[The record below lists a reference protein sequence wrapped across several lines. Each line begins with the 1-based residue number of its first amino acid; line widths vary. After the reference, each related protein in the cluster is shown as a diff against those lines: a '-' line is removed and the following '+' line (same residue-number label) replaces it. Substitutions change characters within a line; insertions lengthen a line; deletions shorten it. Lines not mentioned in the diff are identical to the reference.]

1 MKDEAKQPDKQAEGN
16 ALATEELG
24 LAGRMTQ
31 TFINSPLSPLLFL
44 AMLALGVLGLIVT
57 PRQEDPQI
65 SVPMIDVFVQFPG
78 ASARQVASL
87 AIDPLQRIMTEIPG
101 VKHVYAASQR
111 GRGIVTVEFDVGQ
124 ELGPSIV
131 KVHDKIQSNLDK
143 IPPGIPPPLVKPK
156 GIDDVPIV
164 TLTLW
169 SKDVDDGRL
178 RMLALDVLQSLKEI
192 PNTGYNFIVGGR
204 KEQLRVEVYPER
216 LSGFGISFDQ
226 VAETI
231 RTANSEQQVGNVE
244 AGDTYFS
251 VVTGSFLRN
260 ADDISRLVV
269 GSHGGVPIYV
279 RDVARVFQAPEEA
292 KQLAAYYTG
301 PASERNTEAD
311 GDPAV
316 TIAIAKK
323 VGSNGVTVAN
333 AVLAKV
339 DALKGHLIPG
349 NVHVNVTRNYGE
361 TANDKVNELIFK
373 LFMATGFVFL
383 LVLFAF
389 RALRPAFVVLLVI
402 PVVILITVFSAWIMG
417 YTIDRVSLFALIFS
431 IGILVDDAIVV
442 VENIYRRW
450 LEKGET
456 DRLTA
461 IDAVR
466 EVGNPTILAT
476 FTVIAALL
484 PMGFVRGM
492 MGPYMEPIP
501 ALGSVAMLFSLF
513 AAFIFT
519 PWLAM
524 RLKPTMR
531 YLERAHVREQKG
543 SERLEG
549 FFRRILNPLIDSRVK
564 RGLFRLGLW
573 GAFFASLAMFYT
585 THVTVKMLPLDNK
598 PEFSVVVNMPEGT
611 ALPVTDNLTR
621 QLAETILGQ
630 IPEVTAVQTYTSAPR
645 PFDFNGMVRHYYLRQ
660 DPWQGEVQVQLLQK
674 TERER
679 SSHEIAV
686 QARELLT
693 PLAQAQGARIAVV
706 EMPPGPPVLQSVV
719 AEIYGPDGS
728 TRRQV
733 AADMTG
739 FFEQAES
746 LTDVDNYMQQPY
758 RYWHFEVD
766 TQKAVRRGV
775 SVDAIN
781 RNLSMVMGDFSL
793 GAIKEENVLEPTHI
807 VIQVPLALRSDVSRL
822 LDLPVPAADGG
833 TVPLG
838 ELGRFIRVLE
848 NPIIYHKDLRPV
860 EYVVAETTGRL
871 GAPIYGMFEVEKLLA
886 EYRTPDGVAL
896 EGSYIG
902 PPPDD
907 GRSGFEWGGEWTVTY
922 ETFRDMGLAFAAAL
936 VLIYILVVWEFGN
949 FRIPALIMA
958 PIPLT
963 LLGILPAHALLNA
976 EFTATSMIGWI
987 ALAGIIVRNSILL
1000 VDFSIHEV
1008 RRGTPVREAVILSC
1022 KTRTRPIMITAL
1034 ALVAGSSVILTDP
1047 IFQGMA
1053 ISLAAGVLVSTLLTL
1068 VVIPL
1073 GCVQAGD
1080 SLMEVAGISTAAAES
1095 GGDPTAE
1102 RADQPAAAG
1111 MAKEKQTKTN
1121 EGASFGSTLIG
1132 LWSKLV
1138 GGIAIVFYLLRA
1150 VFILLLEALK
1160 RLARGLSRLFSS
1172 PKRGGTPDG
1181 ASGPGAPPVP
1191 SSSGPLSSTAQ
1202 TNRPASSEPQAAA
1215 KPVPTTLANQDAS
1228 GREAVAKPAV
1238 ALSKRSVAKSKA
1250 VRKPAQK
1257 GGARQL
1263 PAASDQPNAEKPRS
1277 GESAAQQS
1285 GIASSTKKPPSARQ
1299 SVSGG
1304 GKRRR
1309 GIRVK
1314 DGLSEAQESSSPPR
1328 DHR

>member
-1 MKDEAKQPDKQAEGN
+1 MKDEAKRPEGKDEVD

-24 LAGRMTQ
+24 LAGRMTR

-44 AMLALGVLGLIVT
+44 AMLALGLLGLAVT

-65 SVPMIDVFVQFPG
+65 SVPMIDIFVQFPG
-78 ASARQVASL
+78 ASAKQVAGL

-111 GRGIVTVEFDVGQ
+111 GRGIVTVEYDVGQ

-169 SKDVDDGRL
+169 SKEVDDGRL
-178 RMLALDVLQSLKEI
+178 RTLALDVLQSLKEI
-192 PNTGYNFIVGGR
+192 PDTGYNFIVGGR
-204 KEQLRVEVYPER
+204 KEQVRVEVYPER

-231 RTANSEQQVGNVE
+231 RTANSEQQAGNVE
-244 AGDTYFS
+244 AGDTHFT

-260 ADDISRLVV
+260 ANDISRLVV
-269 GSHGGVPIYV
+269 GSYGGVPIYV
-279 RDVARVFQAPEEA
+279 RDVARVFQGPEEA
-292 KQLAAYYTG
+292 KQLVAYYTG
-301 PASERNTEAD
+301 PTSEREVEAE
-311 GDPAV
+311 GEPAV

-323 VGSNGVTVAN
+323 IGSNGVTVAN
-333 AVLAKV
+333 AVLDKV
-339 DALKGHLIPG
+339 EALKGRLIPS
-349 NVHVNVTRNYGE
+349 NVYISVTRNYGE

-389 RALRPAFVVLLVI
+389 RALRPAFVVLLVV
-402 PVVILITVFSAWIMG
+402 PVVILITVFTAWILG

-456 DRLTA
+456 DRETA

-492 MGPYMEPIP
+492 MGPYMGPIP

-524 RLKPTMR
+524 RLKPSMR

-543 SERLEG
+543 SERLER
-549 FFRRILNPLIDSRVK
+549 FFRGILNPLIDSRFK

-573 GAFFASLAMFYT
+573 GAFLASLAMFYT

-611 ALPVTDNLTR
+611 ALPVTDNLIR
-621 QLAETILGQ
+621 QLAQIIRGQ
-630 IPEVTAVQTYTSAPR
+630 IPEVTAVQTYSGAPR
-645 PFDFNGMVRHYYLRQ
+645 PFDFNSMVRHYYLRE
-660 DPWQGEVQVQLLQK
+660 DPWQGEVQVQLLHK

-693 PLAQAQGARIAVV
+693 PVAEARGARIAVV

-719 AEIYGPDGS
+719 AEIYGPDGW

-733 AADMTG
+733 AADMTA
-739 FFEQAES
+739 FFEQVGS

-758 RYWHFEVD
+758 SYWHFEVD

-781 RNLSMVMGDFSL
+781 RNLSMVMGDYSL
-793 GAIKEENVLEPTHI
+793 GAIKEENVLEATHI
-807 VIQVPLALRSDVSRL
+807 VIQVPLALRSEVSRL
-822 LDLPVPAADGG
+822 LDLPVPPADGG

-838 ELGRFIRVLE
+838 ELGRFIRVSE
-848 NPIIYHKDLRPV
+848 DPIIYHKDLRPV

-871 GAPIYGMFEVEKLLA
+871 GAPIYGMFEVQDLLDG
-886 EYRTPDGVAL
+886 YRTPDGVAL
-896 EGSYIG
+896 EGSYVG
-902 PPPDD
+902 PPPDN
-907 GRSGFEWGGEWTVTY
+907 GQSGFEWGGEWTVTY
-922 ETFRDMGLAFAAAL
+922 ETFRDMGLAFGAAL

-963 LLGILPAHALLNA
+963 LLGILPAHALLHA

-1080 SLMEVAGISTAAAES
+1080 SLIEVAGRHAGGAESSGETPAALEREPTAATRMAS
-1095 GGDPTAE
+1095 GRE
-1102 RADQPAAAG
+1102 R
-1111 MAKEKQTKTN
+1111 KR
-1121 EGASFGSTLIG
+1121 GASSSSRLMG

-1138 GGIAIVFYLLRA
+1138 GGIAMIFYLLRA
-1150 VFILLLEALK
+1150 LFILLLEALK
-1160 RLARGLSRLFSS
+1160 GLARAVWRLFSARK
-1172 PKRGGTPDG
+1172 PGGPADG
-1181 ASGPGAPPVP
+1181 PAGSGAPPVP
-1191 SSSGPLSSTAQ
+1191 KSGGPPSSAQGVGSPTSSGSQAVPKSTSIPATQEVQGDDGAAQ
-1202 TNRPASSEPQAAA
+1202 PVTLDRISEP
-1215 KPVPTTLANQDAS
+1215 KLKT
-1228 GREAVAKPAV
+1228 
-1238 ALSKRSVAKSKA
+1238 
-1250 VRKPAQK
+1250 
-1257 GGARQL
+1257 ARQPAL
-1263 PAASDQPNAEKPRS
+1263 AGSPEPPPAASAKPLQKAQDRAESPVKKSSR
-1277 GESAAQQS
+1277 
-1285 GIASSTKKPPSARQ
+1285 SSTSKKISKAGDGVSA
-1299 SVSGG
+1299 S
-1304 GKRRR
+1304 KRRR

-1314 DGLSEAQESSSPPR
+1314 DAPPGAQDQNSSPGES
-1328 DHR
+1328 